1 MTVARPD
8 PASWAVMVLTDA
20 SRGRSHVEL
29 ARLAIEGGADAIQL
43 REKDAACREIHAIA
57 LEIRRLTREAGA
69 AFIVDDRLEVA
80 LASDADGVHLGQEDL
95 LAALARKILG
105 PGKLLGVSAGSAEE
119 ALIAERDGADYIGFG
134 PVFEARSSKPD
145 AGAPLG
151 LERLAIARARC
162 TPPIV
167 GIGGIDARN
176 AASVIEAGA
185 SGVAVIS
192 AIAAADDIPRA
203 TRVLRAAVLAAR
215 ARGAAR

>member
-162 TPPIV
+162 TLPIV

-176 AASVIEAGA
+176 AASVIAAGA

-192 AIAAADDIPRA
+192 AVAAADDIPRA
-203 TRVLRAAVLAAR
+203 TRELRAAVLAAR